1 MSITDPNGPLEDIA
15 FQLLK
20 LREENFIIK
29 AGIQKL
35 LEISTKN
42 AIPHI
47 PVPVPVKEPLP
58 APPPVERIEVY
69 INSTEVQRILN
80 VSEPVV
86 RRWVSDG
93 LLSIRH
99 ARSALNNKY
108 FLSEIEWLKKQHYRK
123 INAEEMRALV
133 KRKKLEFRGF
143 NAFLV

>member
-1 MSITDPNGPLEDIA
+1 MSVLEDIDKN
-15 FQLLK
+15 LSRNIELSET
-20 LREENFIIK
+20 LIK
-29 AGIQKL
+29 KIEDITG
-35 LEISTKN
+35 KN
-42 AIPHI
+42 SS
-47 PVPVPVKEPLP
+47 
-58 APPPVERIEVY
+58 PVERIEVY

-133 KRKKLEFRGF
+133 KRKKLEYQG
-143 NAFLV
+143 V